1 MEKSLIIVFALV
13 IFSAIGLAYSV
24 FLKSYVKTSFGE
36 KWLHLWN
43 NKLYFWQS
51 TIFVSAAFTF
61 LITYLLKWIDVLNF

>member
-1 MEKSLIIVFALV
+1 MEKSLIAILALG
-13 IFSAIGLAYSV
+13 IFSVIGLAYSV
-24 FLKSYVKTSFGE
+24 FLKSYVKTTFGE

-61 LITYLLKWIDVLNF
+61 LIMYILKWIEVLDF

>member
-1 MEKSLIIVFALV
+1 MEKYLIVILALV
-13 IFSAIGLAYSV
+13 IFSVIGLAYSV
-24 FLKSYVKTSFGE
+24 FLKSYVKTTFGE

-61 LITYLLKWIDVLNF
+61 LIMYILKGVEVLDF

>member
-1 MEKSLIIVFALV
+1 MKKYLIVILALV
-13 IFSAIGLAYSV
+13 IFSVIGLAYSV
-24 FLKSYVKTSFGE
+24 FLKSYVKTTFGE

-61 LITYLLKWIDVLNF
+61 LIMYILKWIEVLDF